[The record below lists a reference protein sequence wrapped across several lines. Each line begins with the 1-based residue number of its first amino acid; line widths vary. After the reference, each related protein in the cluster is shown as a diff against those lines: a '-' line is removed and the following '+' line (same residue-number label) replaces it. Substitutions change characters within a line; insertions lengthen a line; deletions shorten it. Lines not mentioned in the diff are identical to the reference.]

1 MEGREREG
9 GMKDSNL
16 VFAIHFIRKELIYL
30 QIKGEVPPKHSKGAG
45 SMKEKEGR
53 VTLTKQEKCQWTV
66 EFLKDGIWRNKNG
79 ERKWGKKKAGG
90 KGDIE
95 NYVSTL

>member
-1 MEGREREG
+1 MTQKG
-9 GMKDSNL
+9 
-16 VFAIHFIRKELIYL
+16 YL
-30 QIKGEVPPKHSKGAG
+30 EYFWG
-45 SMKEKEGR
+45 SE
-53 VTLTKQEKCQWTV
+53 QEKCQWTV

-79 ERKWGKKKAGG
+79 EEKWGKKKAVG